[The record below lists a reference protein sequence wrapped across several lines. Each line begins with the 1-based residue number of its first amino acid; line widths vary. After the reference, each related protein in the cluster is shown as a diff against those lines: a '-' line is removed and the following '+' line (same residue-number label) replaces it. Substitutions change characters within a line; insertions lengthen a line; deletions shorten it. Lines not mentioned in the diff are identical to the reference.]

1 MSISTFFLIILI
13 TLISNIQSKSNILKF
28 PLIQIYGPDDYNYI
42 NSLLQSD
49 VYTTINIGTP
59 AQNMRIYI
67 FQSLFMTYFAGEK
80 SQAKIE
86 SVSFFDSTKSNT
98 YRTNETKEFKYVHTD
113 FVFAYNAYDNLQNI
127 VNNFSFLLITKFEE
141 RMVDLYPA
149 KMGLKGSATEE
160 EKKEFLKH
168 NFIHQLLEKKVIS
181 KNIYTINFDN
191 ETNGNLIFGAYPDEY
206 DNSYN
211 NKDLISIPGLNNE
224 EWSINF
230 NTISLNG
237 IELDSIKKGSFL
249 IEYGL
254 IKAPKEY
261 VELFT
266 KHFFQKYI
274 DEKICK
280 YHITSPIHF
289 SCNSKFNINDFKGI
303 NFTLNAYNFS
313 FFLDSNSL
321 FHTYKNITYFYIVF
335 GNGNWIFG
343 KPFFEK
349 YQLSFD
355 LDKGSILW
363 YGKKM
368 KNKTNI
374 SIIFIIIFGI
384 IIISIGGYYAYYF
397 YIKNAKRKKRALEL
411 DEEFIYDP
419 TEKINTDFGN
429 LK

>member
-1 MSISTFFLIILI
+1 MSISTFFLIIITALI
-13 TLISNIQSKSNILKF
+13 LKIQTKTNILKF

-42 NSLLQSD
+42 NSLLASD
-49 VYTTINIGTP
+49 VYTTINLGTP
-59 AQNMRIYI
+59 PQNMRIYLS
-67 FQSLFMTYFAGEK
+67 QSLFMTYIAGEK

-86 SVSFFDSTKSNT
+86 SISYFDSTKSKT
-98 YRTNETKEFKYVHTD
+98 YHPNETKEFRYIHSD
-113 FVFAYNAYDNLQNI
+113 FIWAYNAYDNLQNI
-127 VNNFSFLLITKFEE
+127 LDDFSFLLITKFEE
-141 RMVDLYPA
+141 RLVDLYPG
-149 KMGLKGSATEE
+149 KLGLKGNAEKE
-160 EKKEFLKH
+160 EKNEYLKH

-181 KNIYTINFDN
+181 KNIYTINFEN
-191 ETNGNLIFGAYPDEY
+191 ETNGNLIFGALPDEY
-206 DNSYN
+206 DKNYN
-211 NKDLISIPGLNNE
+211 KKDLISISGLNNN

-230 NTISLNG
+230 DTISFNG
-237 IELDSIKKGSFL
+237 IELNSMRKGIFL

-254 IKAPKEY
+254 IRAPKEF

-274 DEKICK
+274 DENICK
-280 YHITSPIHF
+280 YHYTSPGYF

-335 GNGNWIFG
+335 GSGNWIFG

-363 YGKKM
+363 YGKKS
-368 KNKTNI
+368 KNTNI
-374 SIIFIIIFGI
+374 LIILITLFGI
-384 IIISIGGYYAYYF
+384 IIILIGGYYAYYV
-397 YIKNAKRKKRALEL
+397 YIKNGKRKKRALEL
-411 DEEFIYDP
+411 DEEFVYDS

-429 LK
+429 IK